1 MLKKLAALYALTS
14 TACASW
20 QTQGGPPARAIEQS
34 ASKGEGMIRVEV
46 NSGKRWEIYAAT
58 LVGDSIIGRNTP
70 TAIPEAER
78 VAVAVSEV
86 KSISRHKFSAGRTIL
101 ATVAITVAVVALVGA
116 SGSSSSSSSSS
127 SSCASSSASTSAPT
141 GA

>member
-1 MLKKLAALYALTS
+1 MLKKLAAVYALTS

-20 QTQGGPPARAIEQS
+20 QTQGGSPARAVEQS
-34 ASKGEGMIRVEV
+34 ASKGEEMIRVEV

-70 TAIPEAER
+70 KVIPEAER
-78 VAVAVSEV
+78 VAVAVSDV

-101 ATVAITVAVVALVGA
+101 ATLAITVAVVTLVGA
-116 SGSSSSSSSSS
+116 TGSSSSSSSS